1 MRRNIVRIGL
11 DLDGVILYNP
21 ARIVRPLIA
30 VWKHVLFPHQKTLT
44 FYYPKTRFEQYA
56 WSLLHKTSLFIAP
69 GFREILKMALNKEI
83 KLYIITARYDFMGKE
98 TKRWARNIDKNRALS
113 GVYCN
118 EKNEQPHLYKERMIS
133 LLKLDY
139 FVEDNWDIVK
149 HLYEHM
155 RKKRSKTIIFW
166 VYNILD
172 KKIPFENKIPYLQTF
187 FHRIAPRNKKTGLL
201 IATDYFYPHW
211 TGISK
216 SMLYMANRISAY
228 FFCTVL
234 TVRHKKNIKKEEI
247 VNGVRIVRESFLF
260 SVSRAKYS
268 LSIIIR
274 FIREAKNHDVIFIN
288 SPHTH
293 IFLFSAIGK
302 LLRKKV
308 VVFHQGDL
316 ILPKG
321 FFNSIIKIVFDL
333 FTYMGLLFADT
344 VSTYTEDYA
353 KHSRVLKP
361 FLQKHTPLL
370 MPVEKP
376 IYKKTDAP
384 TTKVLFGFAG
394 RFVEEKG
401 FDILFDAIPYVI
413 QEIPQARFLFAGETN
428 MGYERFF
435 EKNSEKLKRVKKY
448 VALLGLL
455 DEKKLAEFYHSID
468 FIIVSSRSDCFPLVQ
483 AEAMLCGKPS
493 IVADIPGA
501 RVLVQ
506 KTKFGVIFEKENA
519 LDLAKKI
526 IMAYRQ
532 KESIM
537 QKYPNV
543 LEVLDPNRNAEIIRA
558 HLER

>member
-1 MRRNIVRIGL
+1 MIKIGL

-30 VWKHVLFPHQKTLT
+30 VWKHFMSPRQKTLT
-44 FYYPKTRFEQYA
+44 FYYPKTRFEQYI
-56 WSLLHKTSLFIAP
+56 WKFLHKTSLFIAP
-69 GFREILKMALNKEI
+69 GFREILQMAHNKEI
-83 KLYIITARYDFMGKE
+83 KLYIITARYVFMGHDFKQWVK
-98 TKRWARNIDKNRALS
+98 TVDKKNALS
-113 GVYCN
+113 GAYYN
-118 EKNEQPHLYKERMIS
+118 EKNEQPHLYKQRMIS
-133 LLKLDY
+133 SLQLDY
-139 FVEDNWDIVK
+139 YVEDNWDIVN
-149 HLYEHM
+149 HLQNTA
-155 RKKRSKTIIFW
+155 KQGVKIFW
-166 VYNILD
+166 VYNIFD
-172 KKIPFENKIPYLQTF
+172 RNIPYPHKIPYL
-187 FHRIAPRNKKTGLL
+187 KKFADFISRQETKLKLL
-201 IATDYFYPHW
+201 IATDYYYPHW

-216 SMLYMANRISAY
+216 SILYMVTRISSY
-228 FFCTVL
+228 FSCTVL
-234 TVRHKKNIKKEEI
+234 TVRHKKNIKKEEV
-247 VNGVRIVRESFLF
+247 VNGVRIVREPFLF

-274 FIREAKNHDVIFIN
+274 FIQEAKNHDVIFIN

-321 FFNSIIKIVFDL
+321 FFNSIIKTAFDL
-333 FTYMGLLFADT
+333 FTYMGLLLADT

-353 KHSRVLKP
+353 RYSRVLKP

-376 IYKKTDAP
+376 ICKKIGSTAD
-384 TTKVLFGFAG
+384 KMLFGFAG

-401 FDILFDAIPYVI
+401 FDILFDAIPYVV
-413 QEIPQARFLFAGETN
+413 QEIPQAQFIFAGETN

-435 EKNSEKLKRVKKY
+435 EKNSEKLKRIKRHVT
-448 VALLGLL
+448 LLGLL

-468 FIIVSSRSDCFPLVQ
+468 FIIIPSRSDCFPLVQ

-506 KTKFGVIFEKENA
+506 KTKFGMIFEKENA
-519 LDLAKKI
+519 VDLAKKI
-526 IMAYRQ
+526 ITAYHQ

-543 LEVLDPNRNAEIIRA
+543 LEVLDPDRNAEIIRT